1 LRLDLKLLVENT
13 ANEFKVQCEDKQQ
26 QLTLKI
32 ADSALW
38 VMGDEPQLHE
48 AVGNLISNAIKYPP
62 AGGKIGVTV
71 NGQQRKVQL
80 CVEDSGIGIPKE
92 SQPNLFQ
99 PYYRVKSEAT
109 ANITG
114 TGLGLSIVKGV
125 VDSHG
130 GRIWIESEEGK
141 GSKFYI
147 ELPLVDAQAES
158 SPAIITTGIL
168 S

>member
-1 LRLDLKLLVENT
+1 
-13 ANEFKVQCEDKQQ
+13 
-26 QLTLKI
+26 
-32 ADSALW
+32 
-38 VMGDEPQLHE
+38 
-48 AVGNLISNAIKYPP
+48 
-62 AGGKIGVTV
+62 
-71 NGQQRKVQL
+71 L

-130 GRIWIESEEGK
+130 GRIWIESEEVK

-147 ELPLVDAQAES
+147 ELPLVDAQAE
-158 SPAIITTGIL
+158 AN
-168 S
+168 